1 MKKYNFDHSNQILTA
16 SEAFM
21 EEAAKCGTPE
31 YDVIISIRKD
41 YPDMTIE
48 IDYNTRKAKKTDSI
62 SYPQMRHFIR
72 QCRDAKKRMDVFN
85 TVYELSKAQNSP
97 YTYMK
102 RWFLENY
109 ANYSNNPEFDDDGFV
124 IVKTKVQMDAERK
137 TAATPDASEQIAE
150 DTKNPASD
158 DGLASASQSTG
169 KSPSRED
176 VAA

>member
-1 MKKYNFDHSNQILTA
+1 MKKYDFDHSTKVLTA

-21 EEAAKCGTPE
+21 EEAGKCGTPE
-31 YDVIISIRKD
+31 YNVIMTIRKD
-41 YPDMTIE
+41 YPDMSIE
-48 IDYNTRKAKKTDSI
+48 ICYNTRKSKKTDSI
-62 SYPQMRHFIR
+62 SYSQMKHFIS
-72 QCRDAKKRMDVFN
+72 QCRDANKRINVFN

-102 RWFLENY
+102 KWFLENY

-137 TAATPDASEQIAE
+137 TAVTPDASIQIVE
-150 DTKNPASD
+150 DTKIQDSD
-158 DGLASASQSTG
+158 DEQSSASGDPEIIPSG
-169 KSPSRED
+169 KD